1 MTVQCIYQMRKLNR
15 EVKSSAGDQS
25 REAAAEEYEQGSL

>member
-1 MTVQCIYQMRKLNR
+1 MIVKYIYQMRKLNR

-25 REAAAEEYEQGSL
+25 REAAAVEYEQGSL